1 MSVSK
6 NEIVI
11 SSSRWCNNNYML
23 PLIRQDRLKI
33 LFEEHADER
42 EKRMRE
48 EKVSIVVPV
57 YNVEKYLKRCVESL
71 LNQTY
76 SNIEIILVDDGS
88 SDHCPVL
95 CDNYAKKDDRVIV
108 IHKKNG
114 GLSDARN
121 CGLLKASGEYI
132 LYVDS
137 DDYIER
143 DSCEKLIVGMIE
155 NVDVVVG
162 AYNELRSNKII
173 EKRHSNL
180 SQNRIYN
187 AKEYVISAIKCDEW
201 YAPAWLNLYRKS
213 FLIENNLYYKVGFY
227 FEDIE
232 MLPRLFL
239 ANPKVTYVDY
249 SFYNYV
255 IRENSIMTSQET
267 PEKVQMSLEIY
278 SNWMKLFSK
287 VDDQLYKTYLYGIL
301 IKYYIATARQRK
313 FYGWK
318 IPGLD
323 FSFAWKYSLNG
334 KEKVKALLF
343 NYFPRQYVKLANRQK
358 GE

>member
-1 MSVSK
+1 
-6 NEIVI
+6 
-11 SSSRWCNNNYML
+11 
-23 PLIRQDRLKI
+23 
-33 LFEEHADER
+33 
-42 EKRMRE
+42 MRE

-180 SQNRIYN
+180 SQNRIYHSTN
-187 AKEYVISAIKCDEW
+187 LYKISINIKMRSTHHLKN
-201 YAPAWLNLYRKS
+201 YSNLIVSRFQLIVHLNLK
-213 FLIENNLYYKVGFY
+213 N
-227 FEDIE
+227 
-232 MLPRLFL
+232 
-239 ANPKVTYVDY
+239 
-249 SFYNYV
+249 
-255 IRENSIMTSQET
+255 
-267 PEKVQMSLEIY
+267 
-278 SNWMKLFSK
+278 
-287 VDDQLYKTYLYGIL
+287 
-301 IKYYIATARQRK
+301 
-313 FYGWK
+313 
-318 IPGLD
+318 
-323 FSFAWKYSLNG
+323 
-334 KEKVKALLF
+334 
-343 NYFPRQYVKLANRQK
+343 FPF
-358 GE
+358 

>member
-173 EKRHSNL
+173 EKRHSRRL
-180 SQNRIYN
+180 RQ
-187 AKEYVISAIKCDEW
+187 
-201 YAPAWLNLYRKS
+201 
-213 FLIENNLYYKVGFY
+213 
-227 FEDIE
+227 
-232 MLPRLFL
+232 PRV
-239 ANPKVTYVDY
+239 A
-249 SFYNYV
+249 
-255 IRENSIMTSQET
+255 
-267 PEKVQMSLEIY
+267 
-278 SNWMKLFSK
+278 
-287 VDDQLYKTYLYGIL
+287 
-301 IKYYIATARQRK
+301 
-313 FYGWK
+313 
-318 IPGLD
+318 
-323 FSFAWKYSLNG
+323 
-334 KEKVKALLF
+334 
-343 NYFPRQYVKLANRQK
+343 PRQCFALSVSHALSKPQMAVAVGRWAWRQVAACTDTTRRVV
-358 GE
+358 